1 MKCARC
7 GSPRF
12 AVKRMRT
19 GNPMCKEC
27 FMLSFEEE
35 VHQTIIEEKLF
46 EKGEI
51 VAIGVSGGKDSTC
64 LLHILTTLNQRYNYG
79 LDIRLVAIDEGI
91 YGYRDFSLE
100 CVKENSEKYSL
111 PLVILSFKDLF
122 GYTMDEINNIVGTKK
137 SKCTHCGIFRRKA
150 LEIGCQQIGANKIAL
165 GHNADDYAE
174 TILMNLMRGDIHRLE
189 RSGDITT
196 GKDFLSS
203 ELPKLLKLREAN
215 SKNEK
220 ADEKSSLSVEEC
232 AKDANEASEPNLLLT
247 SSETKASSS
256 MPPTF
261 IVPTLK
267 VKPFKYSYQREIVLY
282 CHFKKLNFFSVEC
295 TYAQASFRGYA
306 RQFLVKLQESYP
318 MVIGNIIHSSS
329 MMHVSSSTPSQKM
342 QFCRNCGFISSQQKC
357 QACVLI
363 DELKSEE
370 KRKETTC
377 EVSEKDASEEL
388 TACSEKKGLAVQKDM
403 EDIV

>member
-1 MKCARC
+1 
-7 GSPRF
+7 
-12 AVKRMRT
+12 
-19 GNPMCKEC
+19 
-27 FMLSFEEE
+27 MLSFEEE

-100 CVKENSEKYSL
+100 L
-111 PLVILSFKDLF
+111 
-122 GYTMDEINNIVGTKK
+122 NIG
-137 SKCTHCGIFRRKA
+137 THCGIFRRKA